1 MTVYELLFI
10 KKKKLF
16 QSMIYSV
23 GSWRLK
29 EKTEASSQAH

>member
-10 KKKKLF
+10 KKKLF
-16 QSMIYSV
+16 QSIIYSV